1 MPRRTMSAFSPSKW
15 ASSRMVAVGGVV
27 LAVFTAVTFGT
38 LAWLQFQ
45 ERLDDFTGS
54 SLIQVQKLA
63 HKIWIHIEF
72 RRIVISLASLK
83 SSQ

>member
-1 MPRRTMSAFSPSKW
+1 MSAFSPSKW

-45 ERLDDFTGS
+45 ERLDDERAKAAMLARVFEDEAARTVKSASVVLTGG
-54 SLIQVQKLA
+54 
-63 HKIWIHIEF
+63 HP
-72 RRIVISLASLK
+72 ASILYRP
-83 SSQ
+83 